1 MISIPDGSDLRAL
14 IEREHISY
22 SARTD
27 SVITPEFGELLAEE
41 AAIAVAVKASA
52 CPEGEVLDANEI
64 CVPLVEPEEPEELII
79 EEKKVQ
85 WNVGTLSD
93 YVKLKLMREN
103 GEIIELEWELIN
115 YSKGRLDIGMTAD

>member
-1 MISIPDGSDLRAL
+1 MV
-14 IEREHISY
+14 EREHTSY

-27 SVITPEFGELLAEE
+27 SRITPEFSALLAEE
-41 AAIAVAVKASA
+41 AAIAVSVKASA
-52 CPEGEVLDANEI
+52 CPEGEVLDVNEI
-64 CVPLVEPEEPEELII
+64 CVPLVEPEEPEPLII

-103 GEIIELEWELIN
+103 GEVIELEWNLIS
-115 YSKGRLDIGMTAD
+115 YSRGRLDIGMTPD